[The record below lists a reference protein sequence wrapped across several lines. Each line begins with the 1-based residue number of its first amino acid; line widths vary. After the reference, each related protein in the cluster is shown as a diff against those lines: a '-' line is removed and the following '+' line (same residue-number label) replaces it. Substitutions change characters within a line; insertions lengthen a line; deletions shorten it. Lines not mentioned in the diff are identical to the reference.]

1 MKETSVI
8 SSRHE
13 IGGEPYHTALVTM
26 NRDLDPREDDKENRS
41 RQNGK
46 RLHHKHRRSPSS
58 ALEEDS
64 LTSSLSLHENGNFAV
79 ASAKISLSPLLRV
92 DRTKTGILTENQKE
106 NVPFLDPKQPK
117 MTISDTSSSFT
128 NINTQIKDGAFT
140 ILGVGSNDM
149 TEGIF
154 DDKTNK
160 EADALSAPTTQ
171 LRRSRRLRKRP
182 SRFDAEFDGLGSL
195 PKPEARGKRSDDEN
209 DNEDPPTPATIQ
221 ELEDKQKPHAQLSVQ
236 ELEVLLS
243 KNFTPLPFCDP
254 LSSIY
259 SFGAIG
265 DRKQG
270 SHCHDSDKS
279 VSLADVF
286 CPEGVFSS
294 VKLLSQFDLKLDEDR
309 EDSKASKHADLSD
322 TVYQGQKIADMKLP
336 AYCRMLKNIAH
347 NSESPDQA
355 QNILRVTIQQ
365 YLDCI
370 GTLRPNGACFNAV
383 IHGYAQLG
391 YAAAAE
397 NVLSLMFQDYF
408 NYHNTLAKPNV
419 RVYTNVLHAWRK
431 SNSPDAHERC
441 ENLLEEMHRLSDT
454 GVAPECKPDAYA
466 YTVLFHCLAE
476 SDCADGSEVAERQ
489 YVKMKQGAKMLQVDA
504 IAYSNL
510 LNIFTKNP
518 STHKRAEQLLWEMVS
533 DYKGGNKK
541 AKPHTRNFNT
551 VLAMWAKSNDPE
563 SARRAQLV
571 VERLI
576 QFQDEGTLHVKP
588 DEYTY
593 SLLLKNW

>member
-1 MKETSVI
+1 
-8 SSRHE
+8 
-13 IGGEPYHTALVTM
+13 M
-26 NRDLDPREDDKENRS
+26 NRDLDPREDDKENCS
-41 RQNGK
+41 RPSGK
-46 RLHHKHRRSPSS
+46 RLHDENRGSPSS
-58 ALEEDS
+58 ALKEDS
-64 LTSSLSLHENGNFAV
+64 LTSCLLLHENGKNFAV
-79 ASAKISLSPLLRV
+79 ASAKISLSPSLKG
-92 DRTKTGILTENQKE
+92 DRTKKGILTETQKE
-106 NVPFLDPKQPK
+106 NIPFLDLKHPKP
-117 MTISDTSSSFT
+117 TIYDTSSFSTNKSKQITDGSF
-128 NINTQIKDGAFT
+128 AA
-140 ILGVGSNDM
+140 LGVGSDDA
-149 TEGIF
+149 TEGLVH
-154 DDKTNK
+154 DERNK
-160 EADALSAPTTQ
+160 EAIALSTPTTQ
-171 LRRSRRLRKRP
+171 LRRSRRVRKRP

-195 PKPEARGKRSDDEN
+195 PKPEERVKRSDDEK
-209 DNEDPPTPATIQ
+209 DKDDPPAPASAQ
-221 ELEDKQKPHAQLSVQ
+221 ELEDEEKPRAPASVQ
-236 ELEVLLS
+236 LLEVLLS
-243 KNFTPLPFCDP
+243 KDSTALPFCDP
-254 LSSIY
+254 FSSIY

-265 DRKQG
+265 DRKQE
-270 SHCHDSDKS
+270 SHSPDSIKS

-294 VKLLSQFDLKLDEDR
+294 VKLLSQFDLNFDEDL
-309 EDSKASKHADLSD
+309 EESKTSTHADLSD

-336 AYCRMLKNIAH
+336 AYCRMLKSIAH
-347 NSESPDQA
+347 DSESPDQA
-355 QNILRVTIQQ
+355 HSILRGTIQQ

-431 SNSPDAHERC
+431 SKSLDAHERC

-476 SDCADGSEVAERQ
+476 SDCADASEVAERQ
-489 YVKMKQGAKMLQVDA
+489 YMKMKQDAKVLQVDA

-518 STHKRAEQLLWEMVS
+518 STHERAEQLLWEMVS
-533 DYKGGNKK
+533 DYKEGNKK

-551 VLAMWAKSNDPE
+551 VIAMWAKSNDPE

-576 QFQDEGTLHVKP
+576 QFQDEGTLYVKP

>member
-1 MKETSVI
+1 MNTIKEISTI
-8 SSRHE
+8 SSHNE
-13 IGGEPYHTALVTM
+13 IVGEPCQTTLATM
-26 NRDLDPREDDKENRS
+26 NRDLDLDPREDDKENS
-41 RQNGK
+41 SQPGGK
-46 RLHHKHRRSPSS
+46 RLHHEKRRSPSS
-58 ALEEDS
+58 ALKEDS
-64 LTSSLSLHENGNFAV
+64 LTTILLFHENGKNGAV
-79 ASAKISLSPLLRV
+79 VSAKISLSPSLTV
-92 DRTKTGILTENQKE
+92 DCTKTGILIERRKG
-106 NVPFLDPKQPK
+106 NVPFLDLNPSKL
-117 MTISDTSSSFT
+117 TISNTTSSSS
-128 NINTQIKDGAFT
+128 NTSKQITDGAFT
-140 ILGVGSNDM
+140 TLGVGSNDA
-149 TEGIF
+149 TEGILQ
-154 DDKTNK
+154 DERNEKVTN
-160 EADALSAPTTQ
+160 ALSAPTTQ

-195 PKPEARGKRSDDEN
+195 PKPEARVKRSDD
-209 DNEDPPTPATIQ
+209 DKDKEDPPAPA
-221 ELEDKQKPHAQLSVQ
+221 LAQ
-236 ELEVLLS
+236 ELEVLLNTNS
-243 KNFTPLPFCDP
+243 TPLPFCDP

-265 DRKQG
+265 DHKQD
-270 SHCHDSDKS
+270 SVCYDSDKS

-286 CPEGVFSS
+286 CPEGVFRS
-294 VKLLSQFDLKLDEDR
+294 VNLLSQLDLNLHEDQG
-309 EDSKASKHADLSD
+309 DSKSSKHASLSD
-322 TVYQGQKIADMKLP
+322 TVYERQKIADMKLP
-336 AYCRMLKNIAH
+336 AYCRMLNKIAH

-355 QNILRVTIQQ
+355 HNILRVTIQQ

-370 GTLRPNGACFNAV
+370 GTLRPNGVCFNAV

-408 NYHNTLAKPNV
+408 NYHNALAKPNV

-431 SNSPDAHERC
+431 SKSLDAHERC
-441 ENLLEEMHRLSDT
+441 EKILEEMHRLSDT

-476 SDCADGSEVAERQ
+476 SDCADASEVAERQ
-489 YVKMKQGAKMLQVDA
+489 YKKMKQGSKMVQIDA

-518 STHKRAEQLLWEMVS
+518 STHKRAEHLLWEMVL